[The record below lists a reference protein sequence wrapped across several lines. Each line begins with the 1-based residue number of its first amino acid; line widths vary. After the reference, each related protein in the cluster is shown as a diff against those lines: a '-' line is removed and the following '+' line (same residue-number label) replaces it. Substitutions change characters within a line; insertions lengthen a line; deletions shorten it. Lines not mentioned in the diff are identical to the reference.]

1 MTSPADDI
9 LRALDSPDEENRR
22 RALFLAAERR
32 DERAL
37 PKLQQMAAED
47 PSLEVRYYA
56 RKALLYFQQVVGV
69 ARAGGGSAV
78 DELEGDLTNPDP
90 RVRNE
95 AVQSLA
101 RLGGDAARARAVS
114 LVEGEADPF
123 VRATLAVSLGVLG
136 TPGELPALDA
146 LLQDSDPRVRANAIE
161 GLMHIG
167 GSEVPARVVPYLKD
181 ADNRVKV
188 NAYTALG
195 KFKKMDLL
203 KALGEMLTSDKAWRR
218 DAAAYALV
226 KMEIPE
232 SVPLLEYA
240 LGDDY
245 VGIRLKARN
254 GLVLLARREVAQAI
268 QVLGRLAGERPHPE
282 SYLSLDMLRLRQRG
296 GAARNEEAGR
306 LALIRRIVEAQDRE
320 KISMLLRQ
328 LGRESRPRVLA
339 TLLTAVGN
347 LGSAEA
353 LPALRPFLDHGDRRI
368 RANAVEAWG
377 MLGGDTEVG
386 ALAPFCKDPDNRVR
400 ANAVV
405 ALGRRQHDV
414 RADLETMADDTS
426 ELMRLSA
433 VYALVELGREEAV
446 PLLSSL
452 LLDPATSVKK
462 KAIDGLRIL
471 ASDGRQDAHQALVD
485 AGLPIGV

>member
-37 PKLQQMAAED
+37 PRLQRMAVED

-69 ARAGGGSAV
+69 RRGGGGDGV
-78 DELEGDLTNPDP
+78 GELEGDLSSSDP
-90 RVRNE
+90 RIRNE
-95 AVQSLA
+95 AVQALA
-101 RLGGDAARARAVS
+101 RLGGDAACRRAVDM
-114 LVEGEADPF
+114 VEGEADPF
-123 VRATLAVSLGVLG
+123 VRATLAVSLGILG
-136 TPGELPALDA
+136 GPGEISALDA

-167 GSEVPARVVPYLKD
+167 GGEVPARVVPYLKD

-195 KFKKMDLL
+195 KFKKLDLL

-245 VGIRLKARN
+245 IGIRLKARN
-254 GLVLLARREVAQAI
+254 GLVLLARRDVTQAI
-268 QVLGRLAGERPHPE
+268 QVLERLAGRRPAPE
-282 SYLSLDMLRLRQRG
+282 AYLCLDMLRLRERVEKP
-296 GAARNEEAGR
+296 RDEEEGR

-328 LGRESRPRVLA
+328 LTRESRPRVLA

-353 LPALRPFLDHGDRRI
+353 LPALRPFLDNEDRRI

-377 MLGGDTEVG
+377 MLGADAEVG
-386 ALAPFCKDPDNRVR
+386 VLEPFRQDPDNRVR

-405 ALGRRQHDV
+405 ALGRRDRDV
-414 RADLETMADDTS
+414 RADLEAMADAEGET
-426 ELMRLSA
+426 MRLSA
-433 VYALVELGREEAV
+433 VYALVELGKPEAV

-452 LLDPATSVKK
+452 LLDPATTVKK

-471 ASDGRQDAHQALVD
+471 ASDGRQDAALALQA
-485 AGLPIGV
+485 AGLPAGV

>member
-32 DERAL
+32 DARAL
-37 PKLQQMAAED
+37 PKLQAMVAED

-69 ARAGGGSAV
+69 RRASGAEAV
-78 DELEGDLTNPDP
+78 EELQGDLTSPDP
-90 RVRNE
+90 RIRNE
-95 AVQSLA
+95 AVQTLA
-101 RLGGDAARARAVS
+101 RLGGDAARVRAVA

-123 VRATLAVSLGVLG
+123 VRATLAVTLGVLG
-136 TPGELPALDA
+136 GLGEIPALDA
-146 LLQDSDPRVRANAIE
+146 LLKDRDPRVRANAIE

-195 KFKKMDLL
+195 KFKKIDLL
-203 KALGEMLTSDKAWRR
+203 RALGEMLTSGQAWRR

-240 LGDDY
+240 LGDEY
-245 VGIRLKARN
+245 IGTRLKARN
-254 GLVLLARREVAQAI
+254 GLVVLARRGVSQAS
-268 QVLGRLAGERPHPE
+268 QVLGRLAGARPYPE
-282 SYLSLDMLRLRQRG
+282 SYLSLDMLRWRERPDKP
-296 GAARNEEAGR
+296 RDEEEGR
-306 LALIRRIVEAQDRE
+306 LALIRRIVGAQDRE
-320 KISMLLRQ
+320 KVSMLLRQ
-328 LGRESRPRVLA
+328 LTRESRPRVLA

-353 LPALRPFLDHGDRRI
+353 LPAVRPFLESEDRRI

-377 MLGGDTEVG
+377 MLGGDGEVG
-386 ALAPFCKDPDNRVR
+386 ALEPFRADPDNRVR
-400 ANAVV
+400 ANTLV

-414 RADLETMADDTS
+414 RSDLEAMADDPAES
-426 ELMRLSA
+426 MRLSA

-471 ASDGRQDAHQALVD
+471 ASDGRRDAAQALTD
-485 AGLPIGV
+485 AGLPSGV

>member
-1 MTSPADDI
+1 MSAPADDI

-37 PKLQQMAAED
+37 PRLQQMAAED

-56 RKALLYFQQVVGV
+56 RKALLYFQKVVGV
-69 ARAGGGSAV
+69 RRGGAGSGV
-78 DELEGDLTNPDP
+78 EDLEADLGNPDP

-95 AVQSLA
+95 AVQALA
-101 RLGGDAARARAVS
+101 RQGGDAARRRAVT

-123 VRATLAVSLGVLG
+123 VRATLAVTLGILG
-136 TPGELPALDA
+136 GPAEIPALDV
-146 LLQDSDPRVRANAIE
+146 LLKDGDPRVRANAIE

-167 GSEVPARVVPYLKD
+167 GPDVPARVVPYLKD

-245 VGIRLKARN
+245 IGIRLKARN
-254 GLVLLARREVAQAI
+254 GLVLLARREVTQAI
-268 QVLGRLAGERPHPE
+268 QVLERLGGARPHPE
-282 SYLSLDMLRLRQRG
+282 TYLSLDMLRIRSRPETP
-296 GAARNEEAGR
+296 RDEEAGR

-320 KISMLLRQ
+320 KVSMLLRQ
-328 LGRESRPRVLA
+328 LTRESRPRVLA

-347 LGSAEA
+347 LGSAEV
-353 LPALRPFLDHGDRRI
+353 LPVLRPFLGFEDRRI

-377 MLGGDTEVG
+377 LLGGPQDVE
-386 ALAPFCKDPDNRVR
+386 ALEPFRRDPDNRVR

-405 ALGRRQHDV
+405 ALGRRERDV
-414 RADLETMADDTS
+414 RADLETMADDPS
-426 ELMRLSA
+426 EVMRLSA
-433 VYALVELGREEAV
+433 VYALVELGRDEAV

-452 LLDPATSVKK
+452 LLDPATAVKK
-462 KAIDGLRIL
+462 KALDGLRIL
-471 ASDGRQDAHQALVD
+471 ASDGRQDARQALEA
-485 AGLPIGV
+485 AGLPVGV

>member
-1 MTSPADDI
+1 VTSPADDI

-69 ARAGGGSAV
+69 RRTAGGGGV
-78 DELEGDLTNPDP
+78 EELEGDLSSPDP

-95 AVQSLA
+95 AVQALV
-101 RLGGDAARARAVS
+101 RLGGDAARTRVRTM
-114 LVEGEADPF
+114 VEGEVDPF

-136 TPGELPALDA
+136 GPAEISSLDS

-167 GSEVPARVVPYLKD
+167 GADVPARVVPYLKD

-254 GLVLLARREVAQAI
+254 GLVLLARREVTQAT
-268 QVLGRLAGERPHPE
+268 QVLGRLAGERPYPE
-282 SYLSLDMLRLRQRG
+282 GYLSLDMLQVRDRPEVR
-296 GAARNEEAGR
+296 RDEEAGR

-328 LGRESRPRVLA
+328 LTREKRPRVLA

-347 LGSAEA
+347 LGSPEA
-353 LPALRPFLDHGDRRI
+353 LPALRPFLESPDRRI

-377 MLGGDTEVG
+377 MLGADAEVG
-386 ALAPFCKDPDNRVR
+386 ALDPFRRDPDNRVR

-405 ALGRRQHDV
+405 ALGRRRQDV
-414 RADLETMADDTS
+414 RADLEAMADDTS
-426 ELMRLSA
+426 EPMRLSA
-433 VYALVELGREEAV
+433 VYALVELGRDEAV

-471 ASDGRQDAHQALVD
+471 ASDGRSDARKALED
-485 AGLPIGV
+485 AGLPAGV